1 MDMNLLTSDICLSIQ
16 SLNITEYQLI
26 FSIIQLTGESNTNFD
41 TNPRSHIKNP
51 IIFCQCFILLS
62 FLTEFDDFVYA
73 YILLL

>member
-41 TNPRSHIKNP
+41 TNQRSHIKNP
-51 IIFCQCFILLS
+51 ITFLS
-62 FLTEFDDFVYA
+62 MF
-73 YILLL
+73 YIIKFFN